1 MNVFLMKSAL
11 SGDNIIGYYI
21 KISKYKNFSNDYLK
35 IYNVYVYY
43 NYEYKQVKKIVKN
56 FCNLKYSL
64 MNYKHDIFNKST
76 REMREFVN
84 YRILNR
90 NEEFNF
96 YEVKW
101 SFVKGYEIMEE

>member
-1 MNVFLMKSAL
+1 
-11 SGDNIIGYYI
+11 
-21 KISKYKNFSNDYLK
+21 
-35 IYNVYVYY
+35 
-43 NYEYKQVKKIVKN
+43 
-56 FCNLKYSL
+56 